1 MVEAE
6 EGGTMNTT
14 QKESSRI
21 EALDA
26 AAAVIDGRLGI
37 LEGCRL
43 LTALGEDLVP
53 EGRADKDFL
62 LFAAVG
68 SDIEALASGLAWQY
82 RNPAAPHCDDAQ
94 IERAENMYR
103 HDVVATCRSVVTRF
117 AGPGDDS

>member
-1 MVEAE
+1 MS
-6 EGGTMNTT
+6 TR

-21 EALDA
+21 EVLDA

-53 EGRADKDFL
+53 AGRADEDFL

-68 SDIEALASGLAWQY
+68 SDIDALASGLAWQY
-82 RNPAAPHCDDAQ
+82 RNPAELHCDDAQ
-94 IERAENMYR
+94 VERAENMYR
-103 HDVVATCRSVVTRF
+103 HDVVATCRNLMKRF
-117 AGPGDDS
+117 AAPRDDS